1 MHQIYYLATSEKSY
15 SKGYGVEPHRVLCG
29 YMLVKLKKQGGR
41 YTEWLQPVLVAP
53 VSKPKPKTETSQG
66 QEIKTRGHQS
76 QTANLTFPNDRL
88 LKSQAIRSSPPS
100 ASPSFPKTL
109 PQRLSVDSSEQ
120 RPVWCCPIQW
130 IYAQIKLLTFLVCL
144 ALSFFIYLHVY
155 V

>member
-66 QEIKTRGHQS
+66 REIKTRGHQS

-88 LKSQAIRSSPPS
+88 LKSRPS
-100 ASPSFPKTL
+100 GHLLPLLPLLSTKLFPS
-109 PQRLSVDSSEQ
+109 V
-120 RPVWCCPIQW
+120 CQW
-130 IYAQIKLLTFLVCL
+130 TAPNNALFDAAQFNGFMLK
-144 ALSFFIYLHVY
+144 
-155 V
+155 